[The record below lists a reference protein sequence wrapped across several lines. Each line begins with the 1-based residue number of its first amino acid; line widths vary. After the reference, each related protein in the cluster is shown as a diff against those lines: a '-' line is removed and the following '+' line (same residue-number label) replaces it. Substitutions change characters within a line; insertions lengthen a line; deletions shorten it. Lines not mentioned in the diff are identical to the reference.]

1 MSMTHP
7 RAILVPAYNE
17 ALTIAGTLR
26 DLAEHQPS
34 AFIVVIDNA
43 SKDDTSAIAA
53 AALAEYGLQGLVLH
67 EPRKGKANALRAG
80 MSRVDARVYAWI
92 DADQTYPAAALE
104 AMFRQVELGEA
115 DMVCGDRL
123 SRGRYA
129 AENKRPFHGLGNDL
143 VRNLIGGMFGREVA
157 DPMTGLRVMSC
168 AVAHAYPLLPQG
180 FEVEVDLTAF
190 ALDNRLQLI
199 ETPIDYRDRPAGS
212 FSKLSTFR
220 DGFRVLVRL
229 ANLYRHYRPM
239 AFYGAAALT
248 LAVVSLVFGSVP
260 VTEFIRT
267 GYIAHLPTSILAAGI
282 GVIAVVILV
291 SGLVLDS
298 VALRSRQQIEQAFAA
313 IRRRQQFLPA
323 HSATNVTSLEAR
335 RAHA

>member
-1 MSMTHP
+1 MTHA

-17 ALTIAGTLR
+17 AQTIAGTLR
-26 DLAEHQPS
+26 DLARHQPS

-43 SKDDTSAIAA
+43 SRDETSAIAERV
-53 AALAEYGLQGLVLH
+53 LREERLQGVVIH

-80 MSRVDARVYAWI
+80 MSRVDARTYAWI
-92 DADQTYPAAALE
+92 DADETYPASELE
-104 AMFRQVELGEA
+104 AMFVAVEQGDA

-123 SRGRYA
+123 SHGKYA
-129 AENKRPFHGLGNDL
+129 AENKRAFHGFGNDL
-143 VRNLIGGMFGREVA
+143 VRRLITGMFGREVA

-199 ETPIDYRDRPAGS
+199 ETPVDYRDRPAGS
-212 FSKLSTFR
+212 VSKLNTFR
-220 DGFRVLVRL
+220 DGLRVLMRL

-239 AFYGAAALT
+239 AFFSAAALT
-248 LAVVSLVFGSVP
+248 IAMVSLILGSVP
-260 VTEFIRT
+260 VTEFFRT
-267 GYIAHLPTSILAAGI
+267 GYIAHIPTSILASGI
-282 GVIAVVILV
+282 GVIAVIVFMA
-291 SGLVLDS
+291 GLVLDS
-298 VALRSRQQIEQAFAA
+298 VSLRSRQQIEQAFAS

-323 HSATNVTSLEAR
+323 MAAGNVTPIETR
-335 RAHA
+335 RAHG